1 VAKVKASRVW
11 NAAHVRWATFR
22 QPFDIIAVSNIANEK
37 QKAAGVTSNGH
48 FENWLLGQDSNLQP
62 AGYKCPGIS
71 PGLGLSLH
79 LPHRS
84 GVKVSGAREALL
96 DGFLSL

>member
-1 VAKVKASRVW
+1 MKKFLSAMSGCSKRKTHQR
-11 NAAHVRWATFR
+11 R
-22 QPFDIIAVSNIANEK
+22 QLKSKPSGKWRRLALELNK
-37 QKAAGVTSNGH
+37 
-48 FENWLLGQDSNLQP
+48 LLGQDSNLQP

-96 DGFLSL
+96 DGFLNL

>member
-1 VAKVKASRVW
+1 MKNK
-11 NAAHVRWATFR
+11 
-22 QPFDIIAVSNIANEK
+22 
-37 QKAAGVTSNGH
+37 KAAGVVSNGL
-48 FENWLLGQDSNLQP
+48 FANWLLGQDSNLQP

-84 GVKVSGAREALL
+84 GVKVSGASEALL